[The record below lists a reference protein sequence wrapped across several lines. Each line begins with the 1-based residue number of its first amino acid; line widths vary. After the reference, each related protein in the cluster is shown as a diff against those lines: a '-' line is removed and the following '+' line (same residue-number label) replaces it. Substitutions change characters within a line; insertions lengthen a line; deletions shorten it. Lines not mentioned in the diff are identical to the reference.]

1 MNTNLTTTLM
11 LGGFLLLSACT
22 QTESANLSSL
32 ESEAR
37 DLTQQFVATL
47 LPTLQNAMAQ
57 GGPTE
62 AIAVCSVRAPQIAEE
77 LSADSG
83 WNVRRVS
90 LKPRNASLAI
100 PDEWERL
107 TLQDFDR
114 RQQGGEAGPTISA
127 SAVVDGEYR
136 YMQAQPTMPLCLT
149 CHGQTVATEV
159 RSALAEHYPMDL
171 ATGYTQ
177 GQIRGAISLRRP
189 VLFDSR
195 D

>member
-1 MNTNLTTTLM
+1 MRSNVWRLFALI
-11 LGGFLLLSACT
+11 GIFLLSACT
-22 QTESANLSSL
+22 QSERLEQSQL

-37 DLTQQFVATL
+37 TLSQQFVGTL
-47 LPTLQNAMAQ
+47 LPTLQNAMAE

-62 AIAVCSVRAPQIAEE
+62 AISVCSVRAPQIAAE

-83 WNVRRVS
+83 WTIRRVS

-100 PDEWERL
+100 PDEWESQSL
-107 TLQDFDR
+107 ESFDQ
-114 RQQGGEAGPTISA
+114 RQQAGEAGSTINA
-127 SAVVDGEYR
+127 SALIDGEYR

-149 CHGQTVATEV
+149 CHGQTISADV

-177 GQIRGAISLRRP
+177 GQIRGAISLRKQVP
-189 VLFDSR
+189 
-195 D
+195 